1 LVGADVSDVVCRYLV
16 SRKGFEGKRN
26 TQAFRELY
34 LRFQHATDA
43 AAIPL
48 GAEKLR
54 ILLTGKWEADGTAV
68 PVLEGGKAWQPGQ
81 RRTKKRYRNNVH
93 RFQRVW
99 GAAFTDVVA
108 ATSTSS

>member
-1 LVGADVSDVVCRYLV
+1 MWWCRYLV

-54 ILLTGKWEADGTAV
+54 VLLTGKWEADGTAV

-108 ATSTSS
+108 STTSS

>member
-1 LVGADVSDVVCRYLV
+1 V
-16 SRKGFEGKRN
+16 SRLGFEGRRN

-34 LRFQHATDA
+34 QRFQHATDA
-43 AAIPL
+43 SAIPL

-54 ILLTGKWEADGTAV
+54 ILLTGRWEEAAGGSSV

-99 GAAFTDVVA
+99 GNAFADLMMPLA
-108 ATSTSS
+108 PSS